1 MIQVDSGPQK
11 MQIGNS
17 LSGLFNEEAPHGV
30 LKQVEYQCVEDSW
43 SLNT

>member
-1 MIQVDSGPQK
+1 MDSGPQK

-30 LKQVEYQCVEDSW
+30 LEQVTCSNISVSEDSW